1 MVPVSHAPDL
11 KAVNSKTNAV
21 QPNQAQSAPAKTGFQ
36 ALIDH
41 IARSSHA
48 EREKQPAQTDL
59 KAKTAVSAH
68 EGVRDLKKVIAEKP
82 EKPDKDKAAKPEN
95 RDADPSAG
103 SVLIAATF
111 VVKPDAPKPA
121 EAALPKALRDRGSE
135 VKPVAPNGDS
145 AGAATP
151 NPLKLQTAKHADR
164 VEGEAPKVTFVD
176 RRTDKEKEKDK
187 AKADTAVTQAQN
199 AQTAL
204 PAPEAAAKS
213 DAVTGVAETKV
224 VFHPTD
230 QGTPFDVKPQNTP
243 VAPRD
248 AATFQQYLIDKGYN
262 QMVEQARV
270 VLKDNNA
277 GEIRMTLHPES
288 LGKVKV
294 ALNLSDGSLAGQIF
308 VENQTVKDV
317 FQANLDGL
325 LQAFRDGGWN
335 NLNLQ
340 VSVGGGNPQ
349 RQNPETP
356 QARDYGRQVSST
368 ASVSEAVPDTR
379 IGAWTDRQVNLTA

>member
-1 MVPVSHAPDL
+1 M
-11 KAVNSKTNAV
+11 
-21 QPNQAQSAPAKTGFQ
+21 
-36 ALIDH
+36 
-41 IARSSHA
+41 
-48 EREKQPAQTDL
+48 
-59 KAKTAVSAH
+59 
-68 EGVRDLKKVIAEKP
+68 
-82 EKPDKDKAAKPEN
+82 
-95 RDADPSAG
+95 
-103 SVLIAATF
+103 LIAATF
-111 VVKPDAPKPA
+111 VLRPDTTRAEPA
-121 EAALPKALRDRGSE
+121 AVPRALRERGSE
-135 VKPVAPNGDS
+135 AKTVSGD
-145 AGAATP
+145 AGTASQVQVVP
-151 NPLKLQTAKHADR
+151 HPMAKHADR
-164 VEGEAPKVTFVD
+164 VEGDLPKVTVVD

-187 AKADTAVTQAQN
+187 DRVKVETAAAQLQPQQAN
-199 AQTAL
+199 L
-204 PAPEAAAKS
+204 PAPETAAKS

-243 VAPRD
+243 VAQRD
-248 AATFQQYLIDKGYN
+248 AASFQQYLVDKGYG
-262 QMVEQARV
+262 QMVEQARI

-368 ASVSEAVPDTR
+368 ASAGETATETR